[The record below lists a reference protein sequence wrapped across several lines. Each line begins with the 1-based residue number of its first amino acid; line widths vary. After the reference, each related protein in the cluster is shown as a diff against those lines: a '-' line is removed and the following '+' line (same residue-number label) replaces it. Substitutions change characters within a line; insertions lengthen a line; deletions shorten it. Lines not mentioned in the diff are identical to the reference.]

1 MIVFHAE
8 TKVLDTKIFPQHTI
22 ADLNSGIIY
31 CFVWSGEAFTVKG
44 NEHTH
49 AHTHTHTRTHA
60 RTHAHTRQSRKGG
73 CHSILNTLHTSY

>member
-49 AHTHTHTRTHA
+49 THTHTHTHA
-60 RTHAHTRQSRKGG
+60 RTHTHVSHEKEVA
-73 CHSILNTLHTSY
+73 TLY